1 MRIHAASSSLQRRLV
16 LLVGMLTLLVFSGGW
31 FSTARAAETNPA
43 FVRIIHASPDIGIV
57 DVFVD
62 GTKILD
68 NFQFGTVT
76 GYVPLPQGTH
86 TLRIALLGT
95 GINAAVVTQT
105 LTVSEGVPY
114 TIAALGTKATGFSLT
129 VFKDDNLVAGNGAK
143 VRVYHLSKVTGAV
156 NVQADTQTI
165 ANGLSYPH
173 ASDYVSVP
181 AGSYTFNLTGAT
193 QTAPDPLATTLKPWT
208 VTSIFAIGPEAGKAR
223 LQFISAQLAGTPGMP
238 QTGSDPNATATQPSS
253 PALPW
258 LPGVLAVLACAAIGG
273 GYSMKKWNRS

>member
-1 MRIHAASSSLQRRLV
+1 MRIYAASSSLQRRLV
-16 LLVGMLTLLVFSGGW
+16 LLAGMFTLLVFSDGW
-31 FSTARAAETNPA
+31 FSTARAAEANPA

-143 VRVYHLSKVTGAV
+143 VRVYHLSQVTGAV

-181 AGSYTFNLTGAT
+181 AGSYTFNVTGST
-193 QTAPDPLATTLKPWT
+193 RTALDPLATTLKPWT
-208 VTSIFAIGPEAGKAR
+208 VTSIFAIGPEAGKAQVQ
-223 LQFISAQLAGTPGMP
+223 LISAQLAGTPGMP
-238 QTGSDPNATATQPSS
+238 QTGSDPNAAPPSS

-258 LPGVLAVLACAAIGG
+258 LPGVLDMLACVAVVG
-273 GYSMKKWNRS
+273 GYGMKKWNRS

>member
-1 MRIHAASSSLQRRLV
+1 MRISAASSSLQRRLV
-16 LLVGMLTLLVFSGGW
+16 LLVAILTLLIFAGGW

-76 GYVPLPQGTH
+76 GYVPLPQGSH

-105 LTVSEGVPY
+105 LTVSAGVPY
-114 TIAALGTKATGFSLT
+114 TIAALGTKATGFSLS

-143 VRVYHLSKVTGAV
+143 VRVYHLSQVIGAV
-156 NVQADTQTI
+156 DVQADKQTI

-193 QTAPDPLATTLKPWT
+193 QAAPDPLATTLKPWT
-208 VTSIFAIGPEAGKAR
+208 VTSIFAIGPEAGKAQV
-223 LQFISAQLAGTPGMP
+223 QFISAQLAGTPGMP
-238 QTGSDPNATATQPSS
+238 QTGSDPNAAVQSSS

-258 LPGVLAVLACAAIGG
+258 LPGVLAVLACATVVG
-273 GYSMKKWNRS
+273 GYRMKKSKS